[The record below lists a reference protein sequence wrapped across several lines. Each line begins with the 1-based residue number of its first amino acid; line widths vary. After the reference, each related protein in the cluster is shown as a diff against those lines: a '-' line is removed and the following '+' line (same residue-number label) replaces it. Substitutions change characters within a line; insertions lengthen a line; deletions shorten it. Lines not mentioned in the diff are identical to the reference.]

1 MFGCLARRQ
10 VVLGLGKGCGLRPPR
25 RLSQE
30 FDSTPTL
37 DTLLLLPSG
46 ISVSGIRSW
55 AEKLAELKNG
65 TPYGSDGEEAQA
77 EIRQLEGFIAANSRQ
92 AEQAITER
100 FRERVDG
107 DRAGG

>member
-1 MFGCLARRQ
+1 M
-10 VVLGLGKGCGLRPPR
+10 
-25 RLSQE
+25 
-30 FDSTPTL
+30 
-37 DTLLLLPSG
+37 
-46 ISVSGIRSW
+46 
-55 AEKLAELKNG
+55 AELKNG

-107 DRAGG
+107 DLAGG

>member
-1 MFGCLARRQ
+1 MTRRQ
-10 VVLGLGKGCGLRPPR
+10 QVLGSLSSYADIVISLRSR
-25 RLSQE
+25 YRSLHEAYSN
-30 FDSTPTL
+30 SS
-37 DTLLLLPSG
+37 TLLLLPSG

-65 TPYGSDGEEAQA
+65 TPYGSDDKEAQA

>member
-1 MFGCLARRQ
+1 M
-10 VVLGLGKGCGLRPPR
+10 
-25 RLSQE
+25 
-30 FDSTPTL
+30 
-37 DTLLLLPSG
+37 LPSG
-46 ISVSGIRSW
+46 ISVPGIRSW

-65 TPYGSDGEEAQA
+65 TPYGSDDKEAQA

>member
-1 MFGCLARRQ
+1 MQRRQ
-10 VVLGLGKGCGLRPPR
+10 NGPCL
-25 RLSQE
+25 E
-30 FDSTPTL
+30 FDSTPTP

-107 DRAGG
+107 NRAGG